1 MKRPSPFRTLPRL
14 AAVLLACGLLTA
26 CGKTMDN
33 SVAPTELGK
42 DTYCALD
49 GMLLGDYPGPKAQ
62 IHYAGQPE
70 PEFFCDTMEM
80 FSIYL
85 KPEQARKVAAI
96 YVQDLD
102 KTTWEEPKGAWIDAK
117 TAFYVV
123 GSKKRAAMG
132 PTLPSFGTREGAQKF
147 AAAEGGKVLAFS
159 EVTPEM
165 ARLDGG
171 ALHDQRM

>member
-1 MKRPSPFRTLPRL
+1 MKRPFPFRALPRL

-26 CGKTMDN
+26 CGQSVDSK
-33 SVAPTELGK
+33 VAPTEIGK

-62 IHYAGQPE
+62 IHFAGQPE

-123 GSKKRAAMG
+123 GSKKRAATLEKTRNADKPWKFGILARTAKPGIFELAHSMG
-132 PTLPSFGTREGAQKF
+132 NVTGVLPNTLKS
-147 AAAEGGKVLAFS
+147 
-159 EVTPEM
+159 
-165 ARLDGG
+165 
-171 ALHDQRM
+171 

>member
-1 MKRPSPFRTLPRL
+1 MKRPSLPRL
-14 AAVLLACGLLTA
+14 TALLLACGLLAA
-26 CGKTMDN
+26 CGKTMDS

-147 AAAEGGKVLAFS
+147 ATVEGGKVLAFS
-159 EVTPEM
+159 EVPPEM